1 MIGASKRPHRQKERI
16 MNRAV
21 GYIRVSTQDQ
31 ANEGVSLA
39 AQRAKITAWCQVNDY
54 DLVAIFED
62 AGLSGATMGKRD
74 GLHAA
79 MKAAGK
85 GMALVSYS
93 ISRLARS
100 TRDMLEL
107 ADRLERQG
115 ADLVSLTEKI
125 DTTSAAGRMV
135 FRMLAVLSEFE
146 REQIGERTRFALAHK
161 KSKGEKYGPV
171 PFGYREMEGR
181 LIEVSVEAQA
191 VAAIVRMRQS
201 GLPYRQIAA
210 RLNTGGITGKRGGQ
224 WHASTVRY
232 VINRQQAA

>member
-1 MIGASKRPHRQKERI
+1 

-21 GYIRVSTQDQ
+21 AYIRVSTEGQ
-31 ANEGVSLA
+31 ATEGVSLS

-54 DLVAIFED
+54 ELVGIFED
-62 AGLSGATMGKRD
+62 AGLSGASMDKRP
-74 GLHAA
+74 GLAAA

-146 REQIGERTRFALAHK
+146 REQIGERTKMALAHK
-161 KSKGEKYGPV
+161 KAKGEKYGPV
-171 PFGYREMEGR
+171 PFGFEEVEGR
-181 LIEVSVEAQA
+181 LIEVRLEAKA
-191 VAAIVRMRQS
+191 VAEICRMRQS
-201 GLPYRQIAA
+201 GLPYRQIAEK
-210 RLNTGGITGKRGGQ
+210 LNTGGITGKRGGQ

-232 VINRQQAA
+232 VINRQAAA